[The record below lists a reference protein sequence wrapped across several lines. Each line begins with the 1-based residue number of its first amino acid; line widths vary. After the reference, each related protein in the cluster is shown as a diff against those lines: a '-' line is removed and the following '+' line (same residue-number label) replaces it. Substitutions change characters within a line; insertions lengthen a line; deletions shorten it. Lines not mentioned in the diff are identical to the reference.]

1 MASTVMKLRSLFPAI
16 KAIKTNHLIS
26 PSSSLRSLNTCN
38 PSASDSRD
46 NWFSK
51 VFVRKIEPTKESHSR
66 LLSDKDVIYEL
77 QTHNIRAD
85 MMDKYL
91 SNYEQHC
98 KLMSSTDINAELVG
112 SWSVVVGDQDQT
124 FHVWRYIGGYAE
136 IDKARMQLAKNSEY
150 KKLWTEQGNCVRAR
164 HLQYVLT
171 FSFWPQIESRK
182 GNNIYEVRNYVL
194 KPGTMIEWGNNWARA
209 ISYRRE
215 NEEAFA
221 GFFSQI
227 GRLYNVHHIWAYS
240 DLQSRKETRE
250 AAWRKPGWDECVAY
264 TVPLIQQMHTKIM
277 VPLPFSP
284 TQ

>member
-1 MASTVMKLRSLFPAI
+1 MASAVVKCKQFLPAI
-16 KAIKTNHLIS
+16 KSGLS
-26 PSSSLRSLNTCN
+26 SSSLVRCLSTTPIANGE
-38 PSASDSRD
+38 AKD

-66 LLSDKDVIYEL
+66 LLSDKEIIYEL

-85 MMDKYL
+85 CYDQYL
-91 SNYEQHC
+91 SNYEQQM
-98 KLMSSTDINAELVG
+98 KLLTSTEINAELVG
-112 SWSVVVGDQDQT
+112 SWSTIVGDQDQT
-124 FHVWRYIGGYAE
+124 FHVWRYVGGYNE
-136 IDKARMQLAKNSEY
+136 VDKARLILAKDEAY
-150 KKLWTEQGNCVRAR
+150 RKLRNEQGSLIRAR
-164 HLQYVLT
+164 HNQFVLH
-171 FSFWPQIESRK
+171 FSFWPQIQSRT
-182 GNNIYEVRNYVL
+182 GSNIYEVRNYVL

-209 ISYRRE
+209 INFRTE
-215 NEEAFA
+215 NKEAFA

-240 DLQSRKETRE
+240 DLQTRQETRE

-264 TVPLIQQMHTKIM
+264 TVPLIQQMHTKVM

>member
-1 MASTVMKLRSLFPAI
+1 MVSTVVKLKSLFSAVKPS
-16 KAIKTNHLIS
+16 KTKLIL
-26 PSSSLRSLNTCN
+26 PLIRTFNSSHTT
-38 PSASDSRD
+38 ASDSRD

-91 SNYEQHC
+91 SNYEKYC
-98 KLMSSTDINAELVG
+98 KLVGSTDISAELVG
-112 SWSVVVGDQDQT
+112 SWSVIVGDQDQT

-136 IDKARMQLAKNSEY
+136 IDKARVQFAKNADY
-150 KKLWTEQGNCVRAR
+150 QRLWSEQGNCVRAR

-171 FSFWPQIESRK
+171 FSFWPQIESRQ
-182 GNNIYEVRNYVL
+182 GHNIYEVRNYVL

-227 GRLYNVHHIWAYS
+227 GRLYNVHHIWGIKTILFKLLIFYLSLTAYVS
-240 DLQSRKETRE
+240 H
-250 AAWRKPGWDECVAY
+250 
-264 TVPLIQQMHTKIM
+264 I
-277 VPLPFSP
+277 
-284 TQ
+284 

>member
-1 MASTVMKLRSLFPAI
+1 MVSTVVKLKSLFSAVKPS
-16 KAIKTNHLIS
+16 KTKLIL
-26 PSSSLRSLNTCN
+26 PLIRTFNSSHTT
-38 PSASDSRD
+38 ASDSRD

-91 SNYEQHC
+91 SNYEKYC
-98 KLMSSTDINAELVG
+98 KLVGSTDISAELVG
-112 SWSVVVGDQDQT
+112 SWSVIVGDQDQT

-136 IDKARMQLAKNSEY
+136 IDKARVQFAKNADY
-150 KKLWTEQGNCVRAR
+150 QRLWSEQGNCVRAR

-171 FSFWPQIESRK
+171 FSFWPQIESRQ
-182 GNNIYEVRNYVL
+182 GHNIYEVRNYVL

>member
-1 MASTVMKLRSLFPAI
+1 MASAVVKLKNFATGFKI
-16 KAIKTNHLIS
+16 AFV
-26 PSSSLRSLNTCN
+26 PSSSCRTLTTSHRLS
-38 PSASDSRD
+38 SEVKD

-77 QTHNIRAD
+77 QTHNIRPD
-85 MMDKYL
+85 MRDKYL
-91 SNYEQHC
+91 SNYEKHC
-98 KLMSSTDINAELVG
+98 QLMASSDINAELVG
-112 SWSVVVGDQDQT
+112 SWSVIVGDQDQA

-136 IDKARMQLAKNSEY
+136 IDKACVTLAKSNEHRR
-150 KKLWTEQGNCVRAR
+150 LWNEQGQCIRAR
-164 HLQYVLT
+164 HNQYVLT

-182 GNNIYEVRNYVL
+182 GPNVYEVRNYVL

-209 ISYRRE
+209 ISFRRE

-227 GRLYNVHHIWAYS
+227 GRLYNVHHVWAYS